1 MPRVLVNVMSSERS
15 DRASGQITSSVQMD
29 RPPYWGLG
37 CFFDSHDEVR
47 CLLRIRPGIQF
58 VDSGFRIA
66 DRLGATALP
75 DPGAF
80 WRSDLRRGG
89 ECNPGSQRRDAGHPI
104 LG

>member
-29 RPPYWGLG
+29 RPVLGLG

-80 WRSDLRRGG
+80 FIFRY
-89 ECNPGSQRRDAGHPI
+89 
-104 LG
+104 